1 MCLVFKFLR
10 SWDACIFGVGDF
22 GFWVFSELCISG
34 YCYFGDLANLGFWN
48 FRVLIFGVWDFGMLR
63 FLHSENSERLATC
76 SFSVFGFWDFEGFE
90 VLGFCGSC
98 EFGILGFLRF
108 WFLEFWDF
116 GMLRFL
122 DSENSERFSICS
134 VSFSGFLRFWGFWG
148 FVILGFGDFAILDFL
163 GLCRFSFG
171 RFSDYEAFCVWIS
184 TVFRSCDFC
193 FLGYWDLGTLGF
205 WDFGDSPLG
214 RPHPRSGFPQLLSS
228 IFAQEAAASTPRE
241 GVGVL
246 FAVCALERPWR
257 ILVTD
262 PGGNIYLTG
271 NLAEAADTGTANDP
285 RNQMQLGSCHPRNA
299 SQEGQVSFRLR
310 FEQTANNTKN
320 IIIKAIET
328 SRLCRPA
335 VSKQDHQDQF
345 QNKPN

>member
-1 MCLVFKFLR
+1 
-10 SWDACIFGVGDF
+10 
-22 GFWVFSELCISG
+22 
-34 YCYFGDLANLGFWN
+34 
-48 FRVLIFGVWDFGMLR
+48 
-63 FLHSENSERLATC
+63 
-76 SFSVFGFWDFEGFE
+76 
-90 VLGFCGSC
+90 
-98 EFGILGFLRF
+98 
-108 WFLEFWDF
+108 
-116 GMLRFL
+116 
-122 DSENSERFSICS
+122 
-134 VSFSGFLRFWGFWG
+134 
-148 FVILGFGDFAILDFL
+148 VILGFGDFAILDFL

-171 RFSDYEAFCVWIS
+171 RFSDYEAFCVWIL

-193 FLGYWDLGTLGF
+193 FLGFWDLGTLGF
-205 WDFGDSPLG
+205 W
-214 RPHPRSGFPQLLSS
+214 GFPPGSPASQKWVPSTS

-345 QNKPN
+345 QNKPS